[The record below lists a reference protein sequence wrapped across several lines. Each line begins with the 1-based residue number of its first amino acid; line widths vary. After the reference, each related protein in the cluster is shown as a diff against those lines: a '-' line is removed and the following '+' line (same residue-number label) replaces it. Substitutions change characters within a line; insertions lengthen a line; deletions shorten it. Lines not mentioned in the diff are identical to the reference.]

1 MQMHGLYES
10 TKSEEVGIVVVN
22 KRKHKTYIK
31 KKDVY
36 TKSSAA
42 RKAARKY
49 GLKGIH
55 SHGRGKNK
63 RFMPGS
69 SHGAYLRAVR
79 RKKNG

>member
-1 MQMHGLYES
+1 MQTHGLYES
-10 TKSEEVGIVVVN
+10 TKSEGVGIVVVN
-22 KRKHKTYIK
+22 KRKHKTYLK
-31 KKDVY
+31 RGNVY
-36 TKSSAA
+36 KSPGPA
-42 RKAARKY
+42 RKAAKRL

-79 RKKNG
+79 RKKK

>member
-10 TKSEEVGIVVVN
+10 IKNEAVSIVVVN

-31 KKDVY
+31 KRDVY

-42 RKAARKY
+42 RKAAKKY

>member
-10 TKSEEVGIVVVN
+10 TKSEEVGIVVVS

-31 KKDVY
+31 KGNVY
-36 TKSSAA
+36 KSAGPA
-42 RKAARKY
+42 RKAAKRL

-55 SHGRGKNK
+55 SHGRGKSK

>member
-10 TKSEEVGIVVVN
+10 TKNEEADIVVVN

-31 KKDVY
+31 RGNVY
-36 TKSSAA
+36 KSPGPA
-42 RKAARKY
+42 RKAAKRL

-55 SHGRGKNK
+55 SHGRGKSK

>member
-10 TKSEEVGIVVVN
+10 TKNEEADIVVVN

-31 KKDVY
+31 KRNVY
-36 TKSSAA
+36 KSAGPA
-42 RKAARKY
+42 RKAAKRL

-55 SHGRGKNK
+55 SHGRGKSK

>member
-10 TKSEEVGIVVVN
+10 IKNEEVSIVVVN

-31 KKDVY
+31 RRNVY
-36 TKSSAA
+36 TTSSAA
-42 RKAARKY
+42 RKAAKRY

-55 SHGRGKNK
+55 SHGKGKSK

-79 RKKNG
+79 KKKNG

>member
-1 MQMHGLYES
+1 MRIHGLYES
-10 TKSEEVGIVVVN
+10 IKNEAVSIVVVN

-31 KKDVY
+31 KRDVY

-42 RKAARKY
+42 RKAAKKY

>member
-1 MQMHGLYES
+1 MRMA
-10 TKSEEVGIVVVN
+10 KIN

-31 KKDVY
+31 RKNIY
-36 TKSSAA
+36 TKVSAA
-42 RKAARKY
+42 RKAARRL

-63 RFMPGS
+63 RYMPGS
-69 SHGAYLRAVR
+69 THDAYLRAVK